1 MVAQKN
7 PSPDSIPMRMN
18 LDEPADG
25 QEFAFGEV
33 FVRGWALD
41 TGGRADVEAKLAG
54 LGPIRIASG
63 KTRTDVA
70 RAFPR
75 QANAAYSG
83 FGGRIDVS
91 SLAPGEHEIVVT
103 IRGSTGDVV
112 EVRRSIKLLDRTLIS
127 REAMAKAGN
136 DFVRLKIDSPSEG
149 SSIYHGSILRADGWA
164 VASSGIDRVSAWLD
178 DEGPYITTFGLLN
191 EEVGSLYD
199 DFLGAARPGFVWI
212 WPTSGL
218 RPGVHSLRF
227 VATSKGRAEAESTAL
242 FTIGART
249 EYELWAELN
258 RLSGD
263 QIISLLDAGDSFFY
277 KPRISVVT
285 PVYRTPREF
294 LLKCVDSVRKQ
305 AYPNWEL
312 VLVDDGSGDDELWSL
327 LQILSQ
333 EDKRIRVKALTSNQ
347 GIAAATNAGLA
358 ICSGDYVALLDHDD
372 EIAPDALLRIVEML
386 NQDRSLDVLYSDEDK
401 IDEHNRHVH
410 GFFKPEWSPDLL
422 LSMNY
427 VCHFLTC
434 RRSLLQEV
442 GGLRR
447 GFDGSQDYDLML
459 RLSERTNRIR
469 RVPRV
474 LYHWRIHPASTANG
488 VSVKPAASEAG
499 RRALHE
505 HLQRKQIPAKVIEQG
520 PGRYRVK
527 YALNSTPEV
536 AIVIPTGGS
545 PTLETALQS
554 IFRSTRYPNY
564 SVIVVDNSSG
574 VEVQS
579 RLKTFHEKSQILSS
593 IDRRGVAF
601 NFSLLCNEGA
611 RASSA
616 PYLLFLNDDTEV
628 ITPDWIECMLEHAQ
642 FPDVGAVGAL
652 LLFPNNTIQ
661 HAGVIAG
668 LYEVAGHPFRGF
680 PNKPHYFDFSH
691 VIRDCCAVTGACLL
705 IGRSDF
711 ESVGGFD
718 EMNLPTCFQDVDL
731 CLKLVMDGKRIVY
744 TPFAK
749 LYHHESFSKKAVA
762 DLPEIQYMKERWSG
776 VIANDPYYN
785 PNLTRRA
792 DDYSLRYDPLFLAR
806 GVESQ
811 PRASPSRFISP
822 EASRTA
828 SVVGKT
834 SAVRRSERFGAIEF
848 YATPNPAKPI
858 HRGLTKTKL
867 SWVAPGAEKVQI
879 RVGSPNGP
887 LLAEGGPVGDAETGA
902 WVESGTVFY
911 LQDASEGDP
920 TSPDEVLAIIR
931 VRVGESDEKH
941 ATATAS
947 SA

>member
-1 MVAQKN
+1 MVARQN

-33 FVRGWALD
+33 FVRGWVLD
-41 TGGRADVEAKLAG
+41 PGGHADVEAAVDG
-54 LGPIRIASG
+54 LRPVRIASG

-70 RAFPR
+70 RAFPGH
-75 QANAAYSG
+75 ANAARSG
-83 FGGRIDVS
+83 FGGRVDVS
-91 SLAPGEHEIVVT
+91 SLPPGEHEIVVS
-103 IRGSTGDVV
+103 IRGSAS
-112 EVRRSIKLLDRTLIS
+112 EVAQAKRTIKLLDHALVS
-127 REAMAKAGN
+127 RETVSKAGT
-136 DFVRLKIDSPSEG
+136 DFIRLKIDSPAEG
-149 SSIYHGSILRADGWA
+149 SSIYRGSILRTEGWA
-164 VASSGIDRVSAWLD
+164 VSSSGIDRVSIWLD
-178 DEGPYITTFGLLN
+178 DDGPYIATYGLLN

-199 DFLGAARPGFVWI
+199 DFPGAARPGFVWI
-212 WPTSGL
+212 WPTLEL

-227 VATSKGRAEAESTAL
+227 VATSKGGAEAESTAL

-258 RLSGD
+258 RLSSD
-263 QIISLLDAGDSFFY
+263 QIISLLDAGDSFVY
-277 KPRISVVT
+277 KPRISIVT

-312 VLVDDGSGDDELWSL
+312 VLVDDGSGDAHLLSL
-327 LQILSQ
+327 LQTLSQ

-347 GIAAATNAGLA
+347 GIAAATNVGLA

-401 IDEHNRHVH
+401 IDEHNRHVYA
-410 GFFKPEWSPDLL
+410 FFKPEWSPDLL

-442 GGLRR
+442 DGLRT
-447 GFDGSQDYDLML
+447 GFDGSQDYDLIL

-474 LYHWRIHPASTANG
+474 LYHWRIHHASTASG
-488 VSVKPAASEAG
+488 VTVKPAASEAG
-499 RRALHE
+499 RRALQE
-505 HLQRKQIPAKVIEQG
+505 HLRRKGISAQVVEQG

-527 YALNSTPEV
+527 YALNTKPEV

-554 IFRSTRYPNY
+554 IFRGTRYSNY
-564 SVIVVDNSSG
+564 SVVVVDNSSG
-574 VEVQS
+574 LEVQN
-579 RLKTFHEKSQILSS
+579 RLKKFDGESHSLSS
-593 IDRRGVAF
+593 VDRRGMPF

-611 RASSA
+611 RATSA

-661 HAGVIAG
+661 HAGVITG

-680 PNKPHYFDFSH
+680 PNKSHYFDFSH

-731 CLKLVMDGKRIVY
+731 CLKLVTDGKRIVY

-749 LYHHESFSKKAVA
+749 LYHHESFSKRAVA

-792 DDYSLRYDPLFLAR
+792 DDYSLRYDLLFLVG
-806 GVESQ
+806 GVEAQTHES
-811 PRASPSRFISP
+811 SSILISP
-822 EASRTA
+822 GDTRTA
-828 SVVGKT
+828 PVVGKT
-834 SAVRRSERFGAIEF
+834 AAVRRSERFGAIAF
-848 YATPNPAKPI
+848 YATPNPARPI
-858 HRGLTKTKL
+858 HRGLTKIKL
-867 SWVAPGAEKVQI
+867 SWVAPGTEKVQI

-920 TSPDEVLAIIR
+920 TSPDEVLATTR
-931 VRVGESDEKH
+931 VRVCRRQ
-941 ATATAS
+941 
-947 SA
+947 